1 MPACR
6 ARPLIRTDRL
16 LLHATDPVLAPAVA
30 DYYRRNAAHF
40 ARWDP
45 PLPPDHARL
54 PCVAESLTEGRR
66 AFDEGRSLRWWLEP
80 RAKPGWVIGSVHLS
94 GIARGP
100 FHSCALGYGLD
111 LHHTGRGL
119 MHEALSALLDEAFSP
134 AVNLHRVQAAIR
146 PENQASLR
154 VVERL
159 GFHEEGLAR
168 DYLYIDGAW
177 RDHRLFA
184 LLNPGFIRPDS
195 WPRAVSAPPAP
206 SR

>member
-1 MPACR
+1 MPA
-6 ARPLIRTDRL
+6 ATVRTRITTERL
-16 LLHATDPVLAPAVA
+16 LLRATDPALAPAVA

-45 PLPPDHARL
+45 PLPSDHARL
-54 PCVAESLTEGRR
+54 PCVAESLADGQR
-66 AFDEGRSLRWWLEP
+66 AFAEGRSLRWWLEP
-80 RAKPGWVIGSVHLS
+80 RSKPGWVIGSVHLS

-100 FHSCALGYGLD
+100 FHGCSLGYGLD
-111 LHHTGRGL
+111 VHHTGRGL

-134 AVNLHRVQAAIR
+134 AINLHRVQAAIR
-146 PENQASLR
+146 PENAPSLR
-154 VVERL
+154 VVQRL
-159 GFHEEGLAR
+159 GFREEGLAR

-195 WPRAVSAPPAP
+195 WPRAAEVAAG
-206 SR
+206 